1 MTRICRLPRKPKYYS
16 VEPYHYSFS
25 FCADEGEWK
34 TLVKHSP
41 YPLENYPSANATTT
55 VVADDKGV
63 EMSVVCIAPHVDK
76 TDLLTQLSCLVH
88 EGVHIWQNA
97 KRYIGEETTGI
108 EHEAY
113 SIQKIVVNLTR
124 DYLNKRGPREEEPV
138 NTVDP
143 APQE

>member
-1 MTRICRLPRKPKYYS
+1 
-16 VEPYHYSFS
+16 
-25 FCADEGEWK
+25 
-34 TLVKHSP
+34 
-41 YPLENYPSANATTT
+41 
-55 VVADDKGV
+55 
-63 EMSVVCIAPHVDK
+63 MSVVCIAPHVDK